1 MASLQAGRYALLVAG
16 GSGLRMGAALPKQ
29 FLPLGGRPVLM
40 HTLERFAPLVERLIL
55 VLPEEQRGYWAE
67 LCRQHDFT
75 LPHEVTAG
83 GATRFHSVSAGLSL
97 LPEEGLVAVH
107 DGVRPLLSAGLI
119 EACFEAAA
127 RVGAALPALPVTDS
141 LRQLQEGSSRAVDR
155 ADYVAVQTPQT
166 FQLRQLHVAYH
177 QPYRPSFT
185 DDASVWEAAGYAAP
199 QLVPGEPQNIKLTQ
213 PLDLKLAEL
222 LLKE

>member
-29 FLPLGGRPVLM
+29 FLPLGGRPVVM
-40 HTLERFAPLVERLIL
+40 HTLERFAPLVERIVL
-55 VLPEEQRGYWAE
+55 VLPAGQRDYWAE
-67 LCRQHDFT
+67 LCQQHGFT
-75 LPHEVTAG
+75 LPHEVVAG
-83 GATRFHSVSAGLSL
+83 GETRFHSVSAGLSR

-127 RVGAALPALPVTDS
+127 RAGAALPALPVTDS
-141 LRQLQEGSSRAVDR
+141 LRQLRQGSSHAVDR

-166 FQLRQLHVAYH
+166 FQLRQLHAAYR
-177 QPYRPSFT
+177 QTYCPSFT

-222 LLKE
+222 ILQD